1 MDATRKDS
9 LETARFLDRRSPPH
23 IVTLVAIAGLSA
35 LTMNIFLPSL
45 PSMAKDLGVTYGT
58 IQILISGYI
67 AMTAVV
73 QIAIGPLS
81 DRFGRRPTVIG
92 SLVIL
97 LAATLVC
104 MVATDI
110 YTLVAARLL
119 QTAVVA
125 GIVLSRAI
133 VRDMVP
139 MEEAASMIGYVT
151 MGMTIVPML
160 GPTLGGVLGDAFGWR
175 ANFVAI
181 FALGVVVLALVAAD
195 LGETNR
201 NRSASFSAQF
211 RAWPG
216 LLASPQF
223 WGYTAVVTFNSGAFF
238 AFLGGAPFIG
248 ATLMQ
253 MSPSTLGLQFVFI
266 AAGYMAGNFVSGR
279 YARRYGTSNMM
290 LAGTIA
296 MIVGTL
302 VPAAFL
308 LAGVNSAFAFF
319 GPQVIVGFGNG
330 LTLPSANAGV
340 VSVKPH
346 LAGSASGLSGAIAMG
361 GGAATSVFASSILTV
376 ETGAMPMLLVMLA
389 CGVLAVAA
397 ILYLRYGDPQD
408 SWRAEEE

>member
-9 LETARFLDRRSPPH
+9 LKTARFLDRRSPPH

-45 PSMAKDLGVTYGT
+45 PSMAKDFGVTYGT

-81 DRFGRRPTVIG
+81 DRFGRRPTIIG

-97 LAATLVC
+97 LFATLVC

-110 YTLVAARLL
+110 YTLVAARML

-151 MGMTIVPML
+151 MGMTIVPMI

-175 ANFVAI
+175 ANFVAL

-223 WGYTAVVTFNSGAFF
+223 WGYTAVVTFTSGAFF

-248 ATLMQ
+248 ATLMH
-253 MSPSTLGLQFVFI
+253 MSPSTLGLQFIFI

-308 LAGVNSAFAFF
+308 LAGVGSALAFF

-361 GGAATSVFASSILTV
+361 GGAGTSVFASSILTV
-376 ETGAMPMLLVMLA
+376 ETGAMPMLLVMLV

-397 ILYLRYGDPQD
+397 ILYLRYGDPQV
-408 SWRAEEE
+408 SE

>member
-1 MDATRKDS
+1 MK
-9 LETARFLDRRSPPH
+9 TARFLDRRSPPH

-45 PSMAKDLGVTYGT
+45 PSMAKDFGVTYGT

-97 LAATLVC
+97 LVATLVC

-110 YTLVAARLL
+110 YTLVVARML

-151 MGMTIVPML
+151 MGMTIVPMI

-181 FALGVVVLALVAAD
+181 FALGVVVLSLVAAD

-211 RAWPG
+211 KAWPG

-223 WGYTAVVTFNSGAFF
+223 WGYTAVVTFTSGAFF
-238 AFLGGAPFIG
+238 AFLGGTPFIG
-248 ATLMQ
+248 ATLMH
-253 MSPSTLGLQFVFI
+253 MSPSTLGLQFIFI

-302 VPAAFL
+302 IPAAFL
-308 LAGVNSAFAFF
+308 LAGVGSALAFF

-361 GGAATSVFASSILTV
+361 GGAGTSVFASSILTV

-397 ILYLRYGDPQD
+397 ILYLRYGDPQV
-408 SWRAEEE
+408 SE

>member
-1 MDATRKDS
+1 MTDV
-9 LETARFLDRRSPPH
+9 RFLDRRSPPH

-45 PSMAKDLGVTYGT
+45 PSMAKDLGVSYGT

-67 AMTAVV
+67 AMTALI
-73 QIAIGPLS
+73 QIVIGPLS

-97 LAATLVC
+97 MLATFVC
-104 MVATDI
+104 MIATDI
-110 YTLVAARLL
+110 YTLVVARML
-119 QTAVVA
+119 QTAVVS

-151 MGMTIVPML
+151 MGMTIVPMI

-175 ANFVAI
+175 ANFA
-181 FALGVVVLALVAAD
+181 ALLILAVLVLALVLTD

-223 WGYTAVVTFNSGAFF
+223 WGYTAVVTFTSGAFF
-238 AFLGGAPFIG
+238 AFLGGAPFVG
-248 ATLMQ
+248 ATLMH

-266 AAGYMAGNFVSGR
+266 AAGYMVGNFLSGR
-279 YARRYGTSNMM
+279 YARRFGTFAMM
-290 LAGTIA
+290 LAGTLALIA
-296 MIVGTL
+296 GTL
-302 VPAAFL
+302 VPMAFL
-308 LAGVNSAFAFF
+308 LSGINSAIAFF
-319 GPQVIVGFGNG
+319 GPQIIVGFGNG

-361 GGAATSVFASSILTV
+361 GGAATSVFASAILSV
-376 ETGAMPMLLVMLA
+376 ETGAMPLLLVMLG
-389 CGVLAVAA
+389 CGVLALAA
-397 ILYLRYGDPQD
+397 LIVLRRSDE
-408 SWRAEEE
+408 A

>member
-1 MDATRKDS
+1 MK
-9 LETARFLDRRSPPH
+9 TARFLDRRSPPH

-45 PSMAKDLGVTYGT
+45 PSMAKDFGVTYGT

-97 LAATLVC
+97 LLATLVC

-110 YTLVAARLL
+110 YTLVAARML

-151 MGMTIVPML
+151 MGMTIVPMI

-175 ANFVAI
+175 ANFVAL

-216 LLASPQF
+216 LLASQQF
-223 WGYTAVVTFNSGAFF
+223 WGYTAVVTFTSGAFF

-248 ATLMQ
+248 ATLMH
-253 MSPSTLGLQFVFI
+253 MSPSTLGLQFIFI

-308 LAGVNSAFAFF
+308 LAGVGSALAFF

-361 GGAATSVFASSILTV
+361 GGAGTSVFASSILTV

-397 ILYLRYGDPQD
+397 ILYLRYGDPQV
-408 SWRAEEE
+408 SE

>member
-1 MDATRKDS
+1 MK
-9 LETARFLDRRSPPH
+9 TARFLDRRSPPH

-45 PSMAKDLGVTYGT
+45 PSMAKDFGVTYGT

-97 LAATLVC
+97 LLATLVC

-110 YTLVAARLL
+110 YTLVAARML

-151 MGMTIVPML
+151 MGMTIVPMI

-175 ANFVAI
+175 ANFVAL

-223 WGYTAVVTFNSGAFF
+223 WGYTAVVTFTSGAFF

-248 ATLMQ
+248 ATLMH
-253 MSPSTLGLQFVFI
+253 MSPSTLGLQFIFI

-308 LAGVNSAFAFF
+308 LAGVGSALAFF

-361 GGAATSVFASSILTV
+361 GGAGTSVFASSILTV

-397 ILYLRYGDPQD
+397 ILYLRYGDPQV
-408 SWRAEEE
+408 SE

>member
-9 LETARFLDRRSPPH
+9 LKTARFLDRRSPPH

-45 PSMAKDLGVTYGT
+45 PSMAKDFGVSYGT

-97 LAATLVC
+97 LLATLVC

-110 YTLVAARLL
+110 YTLVAARML

-151 MGMTIVPML
+151 MGMTIVPMI

-175 ANFVAI
+175 ANFVAL

-211 RAWPG
+211 TAWPG

-223 WGYTAVVTFNSGAFF
+223 WGYTAVVTFTSGAFF

-248 ATLMQ
+248 ATLMH
-253 MSPSTLGLQFVFI
+253 MSPSTLGLQFIFI

-302 VPAAFL
+302 IPAAFL
-308 LAGVNSAFAFF
+308 LAGVGSALAFF

-361 GGAATSVFASSILTV
+361 GGAGTSVFASSILTV

-397 ILYLRYGDPQD
+397 ILYLRYGDPQA
-408 SWRAEEE
+408 SE

>member
-1 MDATRKDS
+1 
-9 LETARFLDRRSPPH
+9 
-23 IVTLVAIAGLSA
+23 
-35 LTMNIFLPSL
+35 
-45 PSMAKDLGVTYGT
+45 
-58 IQILISGYI
+58 
-67 AMTAVV
+67 MTAVV

-110 YTLVAARLL
+110 YTLIAARML

-151 MGMTIVPML
+151 MGMTIVPMI

-223 WGYTAVVTFNSGAFF
+223 WGYTAVVTFTSGAFF

-266 AAGYMAGNFVSGR
+266 AAGYMAGNYVSGR
-279 YARRYGTSNMM
+279 HARRFGTSKLM

-308 LAGVNSAFAFF
+308 LAGVKSAFAFF

>member
-9 LETARFLDRRSPPH
+9 LTTARFLDRRSPPH
-23 IVTLVAIAGLSA
+23 IVTLVAIAGLAA

-45 PSMAKDLGVTYGT
+45 PSMAKDFGVSYGT

-67 AMTAVV
+67 AMTALV

-97 LAATLVC
+97 LVATLVC
-104 MVATDI
+104 MLATDI
-110 YTLVAARLL
+110 YTLVVARML
-119 QTAVVA
+119 QTAVVS
-125 GIVLSRAI
+125 GVVLSRAI

-139 MEEAASMIGYVT
+139 LEEAASMIGYVT
-151 MGMTIVPML
+151 MGMTIVPMI

-181 FALGVVVLALVAAD
+181 FALGVGVLLLVAVD

-201 NRSASFSAQF
+201 NRSTSFSAQF
-211 RAWPG
+211 KAWPR

-223 WGYTAVVTFNSGAFF
+223 WGYTAVVTFTSGAFF

-248 ATLMQ
+248 ATLMH

-266 AAGYMAGNFVSGR
+266 AIGYMAGNFVSGR
-279 YARRYGTSNMM
+279 YARRYGTSRMM

-302 VPAAFL
+302 VPATFL
-308 LAGVNSAFAFF
+308 LAGVGSAFAFF

-376 ETGAMPMLLVMLA
+376 ESGAMPMLLVMLA
-389 CGVLAVAA
+389 CGILAVAA
-397 ILYLRYGDPQD
+397 ILFLRYADFHDDQ
-408 SWRAEEE
+408 

>member
-9 LETARFLDRRSPPH
+9 LKTARFLDRRSPPH

-45 PSMAKDLGVTYGT
+45 PSMAKDFGVSYGT

-97 LAATLVC
+97 LLATLVC

-110 YTLVAARLL
+110 YTLVAARML

-151 MGMTIVPML
+151 MGMTIVPMI

-175 ANFVAI
+175 ANFVAL

-223 WGYTAVVTFNSGAFF
+223 WGYTAVVTFTSGAFF

-248 ATLMQ
+248 ATLMH
-253 MSPSTLGLQFVFI
+253 MSPSTLGLQFIFI

-308 LAGVNSAFAFF
+308 LAGVGSALAFF

-361 GGAATSVFASSILTV
+361 GGAGTSVFASSILTV

-397 ILYLRYGDPQD
+397 ILYLRYGDPQV
-408 SWRAEEE
+408 SE

>member
-1 MDATRKDS
+1 MDATRNDS
-9 LETARFLDRRSPPH
+9 LKTARFLDRRSPPH

-45 PSMAKDLGVTYGT
+45 PSMAKDFGVSYGT

-67 AMTAVV
+67 AMTALV

-97 LAATLVC
+97 LVSTLVC

-151 MGMTIVPML
+151 MGMTIVPMI

-211 RAWPG
+211 KAWPG

-223 WGYTAVVTFNSGAFF
+223 WGYTAVVTFTSGAFF

-253 MSPSTLGLQFVFI
+253 MSPSTLGLQFIFI
-266 AAGYMAGNFVSGR
+266 AAGYMGGNFVSGR

-290 LAGTIA
+290 LAGTVA

-308 LAGVNSAFAFF
+308 LAGVGSALAFF

-361 GGAATSVFASSILTV
+361 GGAGTSVFASSILTV

-389 CGVLAVAA
+389 CGLLAIAA

>member
-9 LETARFLDRRSPPH
+9 LKTARFLDRRSPPH

-45 PSMAKDLGVTYGT
+45 PSMAKDFGVSYGT

-97 LAATLVC
+97 LLATLVC

-110 YTLVAARLL
+110 YTLVAARML

-151 MGMTIVPML
+151 MGMTIVPMI

-175 ANFVAI
+175 ANFVAL

-223 WGYTAVVTFNSGAFF
+223 WGYTAVVTFTSGAFF

-248 ATLMQ
+248 ATLMH
-253 MSPSTLGLQFVFI
+253 MSPSTLGLQFIFI

-279 YARRYGTSNMM
+279 YARRYGTTNMM

-308 LAGVNSAFAFF
+308 LAGVGSALAFF

-361 GGAATSVFASSILTV
+361 GGAGTSVFASSILTV

-397 ILYLRYGDPQD
+397 ILYLRYGDPQV
-408 SWRAEEE
+408 SE

>member
-1 MDATRKDS
+1 LTDT
-9 LETARFLDRRSPPH
+9 RFLDRRSPPH

-45 PSMAKDLGVTYGT
+45 PSMAKDLGVSYGT

-67 AMTAVV
+67 AVTALI
-73 QIAIGPLS
+73 QIVIGPLS

-97 LAATLVC
+97 LLATLVC

-110 YTLVAARLL
+110 YTLVAARML
-119 QTAVVA
+119 QTAVVT

-151 MGMTIVPML
+151 MGMTIVPMI
-160 GPTLGGVLGDAFGWR
+160 GPTIGGVLGDAFGWR
-175 ANFVAI
+175 ANFVALFI
-181 FALGVVVLALVAAD
+181 LAALVLALVAAD
-195 LGETNR
+195 LGETNH

-211 RAWPG
+211 KAWPG

-223 WGYTAVVTFNSGAFF
+223 WGYTAVVTFTSGAFF
-238 AFLGGAPFIG
+238 AFLGGAPFVG
-248 ATLMQ
+248 ATLME
-253 MSPSTLGLQFVFI
+253 MSPSTLGLQFIFI
-266 AAGYMAGNFVSGR
+266 AAGYMVGNYLSGR
-279 YARRYGTSNMM
+279 YARRFGTFAMM
-290 LAGTIA
+290 LAGTIMLIA
-296 MIVGTL
+296 GTL
-302 VPAAFL
+302 LPILFL
-308 LAGVNSAFAFF
+308 LAGASSALAFF

-361 GGAATSVFASSILTV
+361 GGAATSVYASAILSV
-376 ETGAMPMLLVMLA
+376 QTGAMPLLLVMLA
-389 CGVLAVAA
+389 CGVLAIAA
-397 ILYLRYGDPQD
+397 LLFLHYADKSD
-408 SWRAEEE
+408 SWRDDER

>member
-1 MDATRKDS
+1 MK
-9 LETARFLDRRSPPH
+9 TARFLDRRSPPH

-45 PSMAKDLGVTYGT
+45 PSMAKDFGVSYGT

-97 LAATLVC
+97 LLATLVC

-110 YTLVAARLL
+110 YTLVAARML

-151 MGMTIVPML
+151 MGMTIVPMI

-175 ANFVAI
+175 ANFVAL

-223 WGYTAVVTFNSGAFF
+223 WGYTAVVTFTSGAFF

-248 ATLMQ
+248 ATLMH
-253 MSPSTLGLQFVFI
+253 MSPSTLGLQFIFI

-308 LAGVNSAFAFF
+308 LAGVGSALAFF

-361 GGAATSVFASSILTV
+361 GGAGTSVFASSILTV

-397 ILYLRYGDPQD
+397 ILYLRYGDPQV
-408 SWRAEEE
+408 SE